1 MAIPNSVQAGTDVPK
16 IVLCMIVKNESKI
29 IRRCLDSARSVID
42 AISIC
47 DTGSTD
53 NTVELIKQAIADFG
67 IPGVVHQHEW
77 KNFGHNRSLSFTAT
91 RQFSLDL
98 GFNLKDTYSL
108 LLDADMMLDIGDDF
122 VKKDLVKDGYL
133 LQQYNSSLVYYNMRL
148 VKMIHLWKC
157 IGVTHEYWGIVNEDG
172 KEISEYADESG
183 KKHKYD
189 HPHLETLKIDDRNDG
204 GCKADKFERDIRLL
218 SQGVIDEPD
227 NVRYKFYLARSYE
240 DSGKIEDALEWYQK
254 RIDAKGWWEEVWYS
268 HYAMGRC
275 YQKLH
280 DRTNAGIKKREK
292 LINDIKKEQQK
303 TKERSKE
310 EDSDYS
316 DESEDSSASEEEEEG
331 PTELQ
336 RLEED
341 MITDKQKSKQYW
353 DRSLEKFFDAYE
365 SHSGRAEPLYKI
377 ANHYRYEGKNE
388 LCYLFARMG
397 LAIPYPKQSTL
408 FVEHTVYE
416 YLLFEEIAIAG
427 YYTRHRNESFDVC
440 ERMILD
446 PEIPLSM
453 RDHIHRNEY
462 FYIPQLKFDWF
473 RNIVIECPLI
483 ESPTDSENIKRYLG
497 LNPSILKEDFGY
509 TMIYRTVNFT
519 HNNEEGSYTSMDT
532 DGLIRTRNYLVK
544 LNMLLKVLSA
554 YEIVETTQRTHHPTR
569 VLGLEDCRIFKMGSR
584 YYFTCTTCDTNPNK
598 VPQITLCRLARQ
610 PKERSPFHK
619 KVGEQEIS
627 YETGTIEV
635 DMFVPLQGSDPTKCE
650 KNWLPFED
658 GGSISII
665 YGWSPLRVISPDLK
679 TGECKDIVSHETKHE
694 DGSLYDLS
702 RFRGSTSPISFEMP
716 IPGAI
721 EDPKKKGKTTQA
733 GYLVV
738 VHEVIFRH
746 RNNRQFRRHYVHR
759 FVWLD
764 KSFQI
769 QMFSRPFYFEKT
781 ETEYCC
787 GLCHEHNR
795 DSVLLTAGINDCR
808 AVVFSVSNER
818 VRAMLRHV

>member
-1 MAIPNSVQAGTDVPK
+1 MNLG
-16 IVLCMIVKNESKI
+16 
-29 IRRCLDSARSVID
+29 RS
-42 AISIC
+42 
-47 DTGSTD
+47 T
-53 NTVELIKQAIADFG
+53 
-67 IPGVVHQHEW
+67 
-77 KNFGHNRSLSFTAT
+77 
-91 RQFSLDL
+91 
-98 GFNLKDTYSL
+98 NL
-108 LLDADMMLDIGDDF
+108 
-122 VKKDLVKDGYL
+122 
-133 LQQYNSSLVYYNMRL
+133 
-148 VKMIHLWKC
+148 
-157 IGVTHEYWGIVNEDG
+157 
-172 KEISEYADESG
+172 
-183 KKHKYD
+183 D

-218 SQGVIDEPD
+218 SQGVVDEPD

-240 DSGKIEDALEWYQK
+240 DCGRIEEALEWYQK

-280 DRTNAGIKKREK
+280 DRINSGIKKREK
-292 LINDIKKEQQK
+292 LIEDIKKEQQK
-303 TKERSKE
+303 TPKE
-310 EDSDYS
+310 ESDEESSDYS
-316 DESEDSSASEEEEEG
+316 DDSDDFVDISTSEKEEEKPKE
-331 PTELQ
+331 PSELQ

-341 MITDKQKSKQYW
+341 NIANKQKMKQHW

-377 ANHYRYEGKNE
+377 ANHYRYDGKNE

-397 LAIPYPKQSTL
+397 LSIPYPKQASL
-408 FVEHTVYE
+408 FVEHTIYD
-416 YLLFEEIAIAG
+416 YLLLGEIAIAG
-427 YYTRHRNESFDVC
+427 YYTRYRNESFDVC
-440 ERMILD
+440 EQVVLD
-446 PEIPLSM
+446 PEIPSSM

-462 FYIPQLKFDWF
+462 FYVTQLKSDWF
-473 RNIVIECPLI
+473 RNIEIECPLV
-483 ESPTDSENIKRYLG
+483 ENSTENGKRYLG
-497 LNPSILKEDFGY
+497 LNPSILKEDSGY

-519 HNNEEGSYTSMDT
+519 HNNEEGSYTSMDA

-610 PKERSPFHK
+610 PKERK
-619 KVGEQEIS
+619 DGE

-635 DMFVPLQGSDPTKCE
+635 DMFVPLQGPDLTKCE

-658 GGSISII
+658 GGSVSII

-679 TGECKDIVSHETKHE
+679 TGTCKDIACHETKHN
-694 DGSLYDLS
+694 DGSLYDFS

-769 QMFSRPFYFEKT
+769 KMFSRPFYFEKP

-808 AVVFSVSNER
+808 AVVFSVPNER
-818 VRAMLRHV
+818 VRSMLRHI